1 VYIITTIDA
10 ECSEAD
16 KDGAI
21 RQRGGGAN
29 LVLLLHNPLAMSLG
43 EESPEP
49 LKCPSC
55 LMANHTGLPSTS

>member
-1 VYIITTIDA
+1 MPSIARRIVR
-10 ECSEAD
+10 E
-16 KDGAI
+16 

-49 LKCPSC
+49 LKCLTS
-55 LMANHTGLPSTS
+55 LMANHTGLPLTC